1 MLQQAAH
8 VAERIGRRA
17 GRLQDEPLVHHQ
29 AILMPLV
36 VVLLHQR
43 IAARQFGGNACA
55 QRGQRVGH
63 VIRFVILLAHQSVR
77 QLGFAKR
84 QIAQAGIAQ
93 RTFTNVRV
101 LNAISV
107 KLVGV
112 INGEELIGQFCSQRT
127 GQRFTHR
134 HDGNRVDDVKQLGD
148 FSR

>member
-8 VAERIGRRA
+8 LAERIGRRA
-17 GRLQDEPLVHHQ
+17 GRLQDEPLIHYQ
-29 AILMPLV
+29 TILMPLV
-36 VVLLHQR
+36 VILLHQR

-63 VIRFVILLAHQSVR
+63 VIRLVILLAHQGVR
-77 QLGFAKR
+77 QLGFTKR
-84 QIAQAGIAQ
+84 QIAQAGVAQ

-112 INGEELIGQFCSQRT
+112 INGQELIGQLSSQRT

-134 HDGNRVDDVKQLGD
+134 HDRDRVDDVKQLGD